1 MKVSMKGVT
10 NVTNTWT
17 IMRTLTRQRSLS
29 AFKTFIVTL
38 VATAVSLLVGMFSG
52 EAKITLDLS
61 LSFLFGYAVLGGFVF
76 FVRLATMQ
84 ERVWVNN
91 YYRSVPTTNLKLYT
105 ANLLATCLSFL
116 FYAAIEGI
124 VLFAL
129 AVMRWGMHVPT
140 GGPVTTLAE
149 MVVLLI
155 A

>member
-61 LSFLFGYAVLGGFVF
+61 LSFLFGYAVLGGQIGDHAGTS
-76 FVRLATMQ
+76 L
-84 ERVWVNN
+84 
-91 YYRSVPTTNLKLYT
+91 
-105 ANLLATCLSFL
+105 
-116 FYAAIEGI
+116 G
-124 VLFAL
+124 
-129 AVMRWGMHVPT
+129 
-140 GGPVTTLAE
+140 
-149 MVVLLI
+149 
-155 A
+155 

>member
-61 LSFLFGYAVLGGFVF
+61 LSFLRVLCQIGDHAGTS
-76 FVRLATMQ
+76 L
-84 ERVWVNN
+84 
-91 YYRSVPTTNLKLYT
+91 
-105 ANLLATCLSFL
+105 
-116 FYAAIEGI
+116 G
-124 VLFAL
+124 
-129 AVMRWGMHVPT
+129 
-140 GGPVTTLAE
+140 
-149 MVVLLI
+149 
-155 A
+155 

>member
-91 YYRSVPTTNLKLYT
+91 YYRSVPTTNLKL
-105 ANLLATCLSFL
+105 
-116 FYAAIEGI
+116 
-124 VLFAL
+124 
-129 AVMRWGMHVPT
+129 
-140 GGPVTTLAE
+140 
-149 MVVLLI
+149 
-155 A
+155 